1 MQRNI
6 YRSINSF
13 GPNATSESTNPLTYC
28 LNDNIDQRFLHGG
41 NSDIYGQNSRPCQ
54 AFLSDYCADKWD
66 DFCEIASKN
75 MSVSYPNN
83 MGQCSTNDLANT
95 AGDVLL
101 RNTVAKKYLVAMGNC
116 IQKFEPFDPTVA
128 DSPMI
133 SYWVP
138 DCYNYTYSCSP
149 KYSVNPENIDN
160 DIVMNKLLSKP
171 YIAVDILS
179 SIFHTMTNNG
189 TITKLKGTNLGKFF
203 DENISYFKTN
213 F

>member
-13 GPNATSESTNPLTYC
+13 GPSTTSDSTNPLTYC

-41 NSDIYGQNSRPCQ
+41 NSDMYGQNSRPCQ
-54 AFLSDYCADKWD
+54 AFLSDYCAEHWD
-66 DFCEIASKN
+66 DFCEVASKN
-75 MSVSYPNN
+75 NTTSYPNN
-83 MGQCSTNDLANT
+83 MGSCSSNNLANT
-95 AGDVLL
+95 AGDVLV
-101 RNTVAKKYLVAMGNC
+101 RNTAAKKYLVAMGNC

-149 KYSVNPENIDN
+149 LYAVDPKTIDD
-160 DIVMNKLLSKP
+160 DIVMNKVLSKP
-171 YIAVDILS
+171 YIAIDILAN
-179 SIFHTMTNNG
+179 IFNTMSMKG
-189 TITKLKGTNLGKFF
+189 TISQLKGTKLGKFF
-203 DENISYFKTN
+203 DENLSYFQGKM
-213 F
+213 